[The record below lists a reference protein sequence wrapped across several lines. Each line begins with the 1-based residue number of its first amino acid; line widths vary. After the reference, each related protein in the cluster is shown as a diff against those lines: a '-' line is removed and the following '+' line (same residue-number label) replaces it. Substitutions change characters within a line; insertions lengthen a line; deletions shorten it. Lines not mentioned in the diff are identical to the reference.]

1 MKAVRI
7 QEPQGFEG
15 IDGLVYEDAPDP
27 QPAIGDALVQ
37 VRAASFTPTE
47 LTWPLRTDRA
57 GHDRG
62 ALIPAHE
69 GSGVVV
75 ALGYGSAGVSVGD
88 EVYGLI
94 DGYRDGWAAEY
105 VTIEV
110 RSLAPKPATVDFI
123 EAAAIPQAGLTSWQ
137 ALFDHGHLE
146 SGQTVV
152 IHGAGGGVGSVG
164 VQLANEAGAHVIGTG
179 RAGARQ
185 RVLELGADD
194 FVDVEQDGWETA
206 VGQVDLVYDAIG
218 GDVLA
223 QSPAIVKPGGA
234 VVSVMAPPQT
244 DRDDIRTVHFVRDP
258 SGAQLR
264 EITRLVD
271 QGKLRPQI
279 GAVYPLADTREAFMA
294 KSTQHIPGKVVL
306 TP

>member
-1 MKAVRI
+1 MKAVRVRK
-7 QEPQGFEG
+7 PQGLEG
-15 IDGLVYEDAPDP
+15 IEGLVYEDAPDP
-27 QPAIGDALVQ
+27 RPAIGDALVQ

-57 GHDRG
+57 GHDRE
-62 ALIPAHE
+62 LVVPAHE

-75 ALGYGSAGVSVGD
+75 ALGYGTAGVSVGD

-105 VTIEV
+105 VAIEA
-110 RSLAPKPATVDFI
+110 RSLAPKPTTLDFVQ
-123 EAAAIPQAGLTSWQ
+123 AAAIPQAGLTSWQ

-152 IHGAGGGVGSVG
+152 IHGAAGGVGSTG
-164 VQLANEAGAHVIGTG
+164 VQLARWAGAHVIGTG
-179 RAGARQ
+179 RAGSRQ

-194 FVDVEQDGWETA
+194 FVDVERDGWQTA

-223 QSPAIVKPGGA
+223 RSPALVKPGGA
-234 VVSVMAPPQT
+234 LVTVMAPVRT
-244 DRDDIRTVHFVRDP
+244 DRDDIRVVHFVRDP

-271 QGKLRPQI
+271 QGTLQPQV
-279 GAVYPLADTREAFMA
+279 GAIYSLADAREAFLA
-294 KSTQHIPGKVVL
+294 KSTRHIPGKVVL

>member
-7 QEPQGFEG
+7 HEPEGLEG
-15 IDGLVYEDAPDP
+15 IEGLVYEEAPDP

-62 ALIPAHE
+62 PLIPAHE
-69 GSGVVV
+69 GSGVVAAV
-75 ALGYGSAGVSVGD
+75 GYGTAGVSVGD

-105 VTIEV
+105 VIIEA
-110 RSLAPKPATVDFI
+110 RSLAPKPTTVDFV

-152 IHGAGGGVGSVG
+152 IHGAGGGVGSIG
-164 VQLANEAGAHVIGTG
+164 VQLARWAGATVIGTG
-179 RAGARQ
+179 RAGARE
-185 RVLELGADD
+185 RVLELGADE
-194 FVDVEQDGWETA
+194 FLDVERDGWETA
-206 VGQVDLVYDAIG
+206 VGQVDVVYDAIG

-223 QSPAIVKPGGA
+223 HSPAIVKPGGA
-234 VVSVMAPPQT
+234 LVSVMAPPQT
-244 DRDDIRTVHFVRDP
+244 DRDDIGTVHFVRDP

-264 EITRLVD
+264 DITGLVD
-271 QGKLRPQI
+271 QGKLQPQV
-279 GAVYPLADTREAFMA
+279 GAVYPLEDAREAFMA

>member
-1 MKAVRI
+1 MKAVRMHKP
-7 QEPQGFEG
+7 EGFEG

-47 LTWPLRTDRA
+47 LTWPLRTDRY
-57 GHDRG
+57 GHDRV
-62 ALIPAHE
+62 APIPAHE

-75 ALGYGSAGVSVGD
+75 ALGYGAAGVSVGE

-105 VTIEV
+105 VAIEA
-110 RSLAPKPATVDFI
+110 RSLAPKPATADFI

-137 ALFDHGHLE
+137 ALFDHGQLQ

-152 IHGAGGGVGSVG
+152 IHGAAGGVGSMA
-164 VQLANEAGAHVIGTG
+164 VQLARWAGARVIGTG
-179 RAGARQ
+179 RAGSRQ
-185 RVLELGADD
+185 RVLELGASE
-194 FVDVEQDGWETA
+194 FVDLERDGWETA
-206 VGQVDLVYDAIG
+206 VGQADLVYDCIG

-223 QSPAIVKPGGA
+223 RSPAIVKPGGA
-234 VVSVMAPPQT
+234 LVTIMNPVQT
-244 DRDDIRTVHFVRDP
+244 DRDDIRIVHFVRDP

-271 QGKLRPQI
+271 QGILRPEV

-294 KSTQHIPGKVVL
+294 KSAQRIPGKVVL

>member
-7 QEPQGFEG
+7 REPKGFEG

-27 QPAIGDALVQ
+27 QPAISDVLVQ

-47 LTWPLRTDRA
+47 LMWPLSTDRA

-62 ALIPAHE
+62 ARIPAHE

-75 ALGYGSAGVSVGD
+75 ALGYGTAGVSVGD

-94 DGYRDGWAAEY
+94 DGYRDGWAAEL
-105 VTIEV
+105 VAIEA
-110 RSLAPKPATVDFI
+110 RSVAPKPATVDFVG
-123 EAAAIPQAGLTSWQ
+123 AAAIPQAGLTSWQ

-164 VQLANEAGAHVIGTG
+164 VQLARWAGARVIGTG

-185 RVLELGADD
+185 RVLELGADE
-194 FVDVEQDGWETA
+194 FVDVDQAGWEKTI
-206 VGQVDLVYDAIG
+206 GPVDLVYDIIG

-223 QSPAIVKPGGA
+223 KSSAIVKPGGA
-234 VVSVMAPPQT
+234 VVSVMGEPPT
-244 DRDDIRTVHFVRDP
+244 DRDDVRTAGFVRDP
-258 SGAQLR
+258 NGAQLR
-264 EITRLVD
+264 EIARLVD
-271 QGKLRPQI
+271 DGTLRSDVS
-279 GAVYPLADTREAFMA
+279 AVYPLADAREAFMA
-294 KSTQHIPGKVVL
+294 KSTEHISGKVVL

>member
-1 MKAVRI
+1 MKAVRMHKP
-7 QEPQGFEG
+7 EGLEG
-15 IDGLVYEDAPDP
+15 IDGLVYEDAPDA

-47 LTWPLRTDRA
+47 LTWPLQTDRA

-69 GSGVVV
+69 GSGVVA
-75 ALGYGSAGVSVGD
+75 ALGWGTAGLSVGD

-105 VTIEV
+105 VAIEA
-110 RSLAPKPATVDFI
+110 RSLAPKPTTLDFI

-137 ALFDHGHLE
+137 ALFDHGQLQ

-152 IHGAGGGVGSVG
+152 IHGASGGVGSIG
-164 VQLANEAGAHVIGTG
+164 VQLARWAGAHVIGTG
-179 RAGARQ
+179 REGARQ
-185 RVLELGADD
+185 RVLDLGAHD
-194 FVDVEQDGWETA
+194 FVDVERDGWETSI
-206 VGQVDLVYDAIG
+206 GQVDLVYDAIG

-223 QSPAIVKPGGA
+223 HSPAIVKPGGA
-234 VVSVMAPPQT
+234 LVSVMAPAQT

-258 SGAQLR
+258 SGVELR

-271 QGKLRPQI
+271 EGVLRPTV
-279 GAVYPLADTREAFMA
+279 GAVYPLAETRDAFMA
-294 KSTQHIPGKVVL
+294 KSTEHIQGKVVL